1 MPQRAVYRRAMER
14 AAQICGGADVLAAR
28 LGVPVP
34 QVRLWIEGVEP
45 CPGDVFL
52 AVVDLLVDS
61 DLSAIRPAAAPPKA
75 DGKQTS

>member
-1 MPQRAVYRRAMER
+1 MPQRAVYRRAIER
-14 AAQICGGADVLAAR
+14 AAQVCGGPELLAAR

-34 QVRLWIEGVEP
+34 QVRLWIEGAEA

-52 AVVDLLVDS
+52 AVVDLLVDA
-61 DLSAIRPAAAPPKA
+61 DLSAIRPAVHPPKG